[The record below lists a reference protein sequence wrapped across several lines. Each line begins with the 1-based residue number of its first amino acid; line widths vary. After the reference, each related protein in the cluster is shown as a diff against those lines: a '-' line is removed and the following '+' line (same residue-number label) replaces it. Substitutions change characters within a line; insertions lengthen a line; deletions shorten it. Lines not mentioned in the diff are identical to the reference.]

1 MGTDQT
7 AATRV
12 AFVAG
17 GYEEGPADAEEK
29 EKELAV
35 EEEEGRIGDEPHR

>member
-1 MGTDQT
+1 MGTDQA

-12 AFVAG
+12 AFVTSG
-17 GYEEGPADAEEK
+17 CEEGPAGAEEK

-35 EEEEGRIGDEPHR
+35 EEEEGRIGDEPYC

>member
-17 GYEEGPADAEEK
+17 GSKEGTADTEEK

-35 EEEEGRIGDEPHR
+35 EEKEGRIGDEPDR